1 MSPVVGSALAV
12 GPAVAKLLKYL
23 GGIEQLWR
31 LSELGLG
38 QVLHLL
44 GRQRTYGG
52 GLLSHIIRTME
63 TRHSMTEN
71 IEKIM
76 KASKGSIASSKL
88 MLCRRFSSQD
98 TISLCYRENTPKEE
112 LVLEHV
118 LDYEKQFSLTYRMNR
133 PLLLYPRNECGTPKF
148 ICTTLRPTQMP
159 FLELYDWNRCA
170 SFIADFFEYEELDP
184 PNEFPKVI
192 PSPSNTLRWQ
202 HGDSFDLAIVLA
214 SLLIAAGYDA
224 YCVHGRAPREICSRD
239 QSTMLSPFLD
249 REQDSVSADFHLQA
263 PREDEEFVI
272 ERRLPLIS
280 QFEKNKEEEK
290 IREEKR
296 QWELDHTIDDD
307 TPEVKPPDPWKGERL
322 HCWVLVKEGKRE
334 VEAPFF
340 IEPTTGRRY
349 TLDSSLYENVEFVF
363 NHTNFWIHMMP
374 SKAVNEVDFDLY
386 AGDWEY
392 VMLPTEQKKEE
403 HENNEEE
410 IEEKEEKLIILDER
424 DADGDFIEIEHVLDM
439 PPPWCPKLHIDRDAF
454 AKRCPSGE
462 RTTFY
467 ERWKVDQYAE
477 YTECDG
483 LVQRFTIF
491 KDYRRQEVKEVRSF
505 FAHRVDKLMMRRRF
519 PYEFKTVEDY
529 APGRI
534 PMHWRQIVEVDGESR
549 IILFYPNRNT
559 DGMIKREERI
569 GRKTMEYYQNR
580 DDFLVYRSWT
590 FVKPANTPTARDY
603 QLTDNHVGNV
613 VLTKITEKYER
624 NPNLPYGRKPAMTV
638 YDFSKKD
645 KVTIYYHYEPGSI
658 RRNVVEYQ
666 RDRFQALK
674 MGEDREREA
683 PTDSEH
689 QELEYIMEKEKN
701 CHSDIKKQES
711 TANEEIEIRTN
722 VETRIATF
730 KASDD
735 INAALK
741 ESIRKTVYDR
751 AREKNKEVAKEK
763 EEEQVQERPFVDY
776 LTPVLRDLKKEG
788 RELTPAEAQQ
798 VKDEVMRRLKTRLLH
813 RANIIQESL
822 ERERKALQ
830 EKQTEFERKGQHV
843 TPDEQREFDEF
854 FDQTK
859 FKIDIL
865 EQRAARHE
873 DMALEKYAEMDAK
886 LMQEPTLAALH
897 NLNPKKT

>member
-1 MSPVVGSALAV
+1 
-12 GPAVAKLLKYL
+12 
-23 GGIEQLWR
+23 
-31 LSELGLG
+31 
-38 QVLHLL
+38 
-44 GRQRTYGG
+44 
-52 GLLSHIIRTME
+52 
-63 TRHSMTEN
+63 MTEN

-98 TISLCYRENTPKEE
+98 TINLCYRENTPKEE

-239 QSTMLSPFLD
+239 QSAMLSPFLD
-249 REQDSVSADFHLQA
+249 QEQDSVSADFHLQA

-290 IREEKR
+290 IRAEER
-296 QWELDHTIDDD
+296 QKELDHTIDDD

-410 IEEKEEKLIILDER
+410 IEEKEEKQIILDER

-505 FAHRVDKLMMRRRF
+505 FAHRTDKLMVRRRF
-519 PYEFKTVEDY
+519 PYEFRTVEDY
-529 APGRI
+529 APGRS

-549 IILFYPNRNT
+549 ITLFYPNRNT

-569 GRKTMEYYQNR
+569 GHKTMEYYQNR
-580 DDFLVYRSWT
+580 DDFLIYRSWT
-590 FVKPANTPTARDY
+590 FVKPTNTPTARDY

-638 YDFSKKD
+638 YDFSKKN
-645 KVTIYYHYEPGSI
+645 KVTIYFHYEPGSI
-658 RRNVVEYQ
+658 RRNVVEYM
-666 RDRFQALK
+666 REKFQALK

-701 CHSDIKKQES
+701 CHSDIKKQEG
-711 TANEEIEIRTN
+711 AVNEDFDIRTLA
-722 VETRIATF
+722 EGRIATF
-730 KASDD
+730 KASED